1 MLEPH
6 EHAGLKLSLSEVMA
20 MGELSEVEAMSQH
33 ELGRLLGLEKS
44 TVSRLAAALER
55 RGWIIREREPS
66 NRRVY
71 RLQLTDVGRTVA
83 DRLGEDLRA
92 HHQQLLGALTP
103 TEREGLTVGR
113 RDWSA
118 SSSATTTS
126 SHPQL
131 GRTRKRAEVGR
142 PARGSLLLFSGPNN
156 RNNLPLVAWN
166 TRAAYALTL
175 HDR

>member
-1 MLEPH
+1 MTRSSFPDDELRRALRRLVRLGGMLEPH

-55 RGWIIREREPS
+55 RGWIVREREPS

-71 RLQLTDVGRTVA
+71 RLQLTDDGRAVA

-103 TEREGLTVGR
+103 MEREALAVGLAGLVR
-113 RDWSA
+113 VMESHHQ
-118 SSSATTTS
+118 STS
-126 SHPQL
+126 TRPHP
-131 GRTRKRAEVGR
+131 
-142 PARGSLLLFSGPNN
+142 
-156 RNNLPLVAWN
+156 
-166 TRAAYALTL
+166 
-175 HDR
+175 

>member
-1 MLEPH
+1 MTRSSFPDDELRRALRRLVRLGGMLEPH
-6 EHAGLKLSLSEVMA
+6 EHAGLKLSLSEMMA

-71 RLQLTDVGRTVA
+71 RLQLTDDGRTVA

-103 TEREGLTVGR
+103 TERE
-113 RDWSA
+113 
-118 SSSATTTS
+118 
-126 SHPQL
+126 
-131 GRTRKRAEVGR
+131 
-142 PARGSLLLFSGPNN
+142 
-156 RNNLPLVAWN
+156 
-166 TRAAYALTL
+166 ALTIGL
-175 HDR
+175 AGLVRVMESHHQQSPSSQPHP